1 MNKFFLCKFLFGLS
15 FFMTIQLF
23 SMPESAEMPSEQS
36 AQSTEM
42 PTEMPAQPAA
52 EMSVQAPDQP
62 MTASMP
68 GEVASTAQVAPTAT
82 TEEVKTEQ
90 LGEFQIDEHQSEV
103 MKGKDSN
110 IRNLI
115 NKSNE
120 LSKKINDVAKQIN
133 EIRDKAFNKFSDINN
148 SLDAFYQKVGFESG
162 RAKELL
168 KEQK

>member
-1 MNKFFLCKFLFGLS
+1 MNKFFLCKILFGAS
-15 FFMTIQLF
+15 FFMTVWLF
-23 SMPESAEMPSEQS
+23 SMPESAEMPSETP

-42 PTEMPAQPAA
+42 PTEVPAQPTA
-52 EMSVQAPDQP
+52 EMPDQAPTQP
-62 MTASMP
+62 AAAPMP
-68 GEVASTAQVAPTAT
+68 GEVAPTVQPAAAT
-82 TEEVKTEQ
+82 TEEVKSEQ
-90 LGEFQIDEHQSEV
+90 LGEFQIDENQPEV

>member
-1 MNKFFLCKFLFGLS
+1 MNKFFLCKILFGAS
-15 FFMTIQLF
+15 FFMTVWLF
-23 SMPESAEMPSEQS
+23 SMPESAEMPSETP

-42 PTEMPAQPAA
+42 PTEVPAQPTA
-52 EMSVQAPDQP
+52 EMPDQ
-62 MTASMP
+62 ASAQP
-68 GEVASTAQVAPTAT
+68 VAVPQQEAVASTAQPATAAT
-82 TEEVKTEQ
+82 TEEVKSEQ
-90 LGEFQIDEHQSEV
+90 LGEFQIDENQPEV